1 MITIENEETVK
12 NNLLIA
18 MNNASSIEEL
28 LELKRQFTKIF
39 YTKYYTLKQKCF
51 YENIERIAYINT
63 LRNISNIVTDL
74 VNNISIDEIK
84 DKYNVTLKSIK
95 RILSLYSKNGIYK
108 NKITEI
114 INKINKIEE
123 DKNINHDLDF
133 LCAKTAVQLLIDND
147 VKSEREVS
155 SKTYINKKD
164 YKLYLHILE
173 TKKHPLYYKYHD
185 ITTNH
190 KRILCSN
197 ASKANKKKISLPSFR
212 IDDYTNKDLVNIL
225 SNSYSKEFVNFV
237 SYYNL
242 SNIVFSSILKMNKS
256 LIYEIANNRENIHYI
271 YDYYVFMYRKV
282 IEEVIRDIK
291 LLSKNDFK
299 SPLDLYKYY
308 SNNYNLLYLAKI
320 AKELPDLKN
329 NTLLLSYVEKLSSL
343 FVYLDEKSLNK
354 IKLEGNMFCLSEN
367 INFTRDLFVKAL
379 EDIED
384 KGMPLLKGV
393 LFTSIKRQVDIKNSK
408 IKIK

>member
-95 RILSLYSKNGIYK
+95 RMLSLYSKNGIYK

-185 ITTNH
+185 IITNH

-242 SNIVFSSILKMNKS
+242 NNIVFSSILKMNKS

-379 EDIED
+379 EDMED